1 MSKKLMKGTE
11 VVAAAAL
18 AAGCEGYFGYPIT
31 PQNEIGEYIASKLIE
46 SGVAFCQ
53 AESELAAANM
63 LYGAAASGARVM
75 TSSSSPGIALKQ
87 EVISYLAGAELPAVI
102 LSASRSGPGLGGIL
116 PSQAD
121 YFQSTRGGGNGDY
134 NTIVIAPSNLQE
146 LAEEVA
152 LAFELGEKYNNPVM
166 ILADGILV
174 QMMEPVDLSKIKA
187 TKKERKG
194 FAQGRGTNK
203 TPTIVTSLFLNAD
216 DLEAHNWKLQE
227 KYKKIKD
234 NETKAES
241 ILVDDAEYLIVAY
254 GSAARICKNAIETLR
269 EEGIKVGIFRPI
281 TLWPF
286 PEKELQKAAAGKKKI
301 LVAELSCGQMIEDVK
316 LSLGRDVEIDFHGR
330 PGGNVFLPED
340 IEDKIREMAK
350 GK

>member
-1 MSKKLMKGTE
+1 MAKKLMKGTE
-11 VVAAAAL
+11 VVAAAAM

-31 PQNEIGEYIASKLIE
+31 PQNEVGEYIAARLKESKL
-46 SGVAFCQ
+46 AFCQ

-87 EVISYLAGAELPAVI
+87 EVISYLAGAQIPAVI

-146 LAEEVA
+146 MAEMVA
-152 LAFELGEKYNNPVM
+152 QAFELSEKYRNPVM

-187 TKKERKG
+187 TKKSREG
-194 FAQGRGTNK
+194 FATGRGSRK
-203 TPTIVTSLFLNAD
+203 EPTIVTSLFLNAD
-216 DLEAHNWKLQE
+216 DLEAHNWKLQD
-227 KYKKIKD
+227 KYKEIKAK
-234 NETKAES
+234 ETIAATDRVE
-241 ILVDDAEYLIVAY
+241 DADVLIVAY
-254 GSAARICKNAIETLR
+254 GSAARICKNAIDALR
-269 EEGIKVGIFRPI
+269 EDGIKAGLFRPV

-286 PEKELQKAAAGKKKI
+286 PEKELEKAAKGKKI
-301 LVAELSCGQMIEDVK
+301 LVAELSCGQMIQDVK
-316 LSLGRDVEIDFHGR
+316 LTLGKDVEIEFHGR

-340 IEDKIREMAK
+340 IEEVVKKMVK